1 MIPRICVSILPKTV
15 TEAIELIDRAEEAK
29 ADLVEI
35 RLDLMQ
41 KKENLDGLAKYGS
54 LRKIATNK
62 LTKHNGQFQGSEGEG
77 KRILL
82 RAAKDG
88 FDYVDIDLSTTGL
101 KKFVAE
107 ISQYGAKPIVSFH
120 DFDHPLEIPELNT
133 ILEKEIEAGAEVCKI
148 VTAANRQEDNLL
160 LLNFAREACK
170 KSNVVCFATGDCGKI
185 SRLLSP
191 LFGCL
196 FTFASLERGGET
208 GSGQMTIEEMKTAYK
223 ILGLRR

>member
-1 MIPRICVSILPKTV
+1 MTPKICVSILPKTA
-15 TEAIELIDRAEEAK
+15 TEAIKLIDRAEDAK

-41 KKENLDGLAKYGS
+41 KKENLGGLAKHGS

-62 LTKHNGQFQGSEGEG
+62 LTKHKGKFQGSEDEG
-77 KRILL
+77 KQILL

-101 KKFVAE
+101 KEFAAE

-120 DFDHPLEIPELNT
+120 DFDHPLEMRELKK

-148 VTAANRQEDNLL
+148 VTAANRQEDNLV
-160 LLNFAREACK
+160 LLNFAKEACK
-170 KSNVVCFATGDCGKI
+170 KLQVVCFATGDCGKI

-196 FTFASLERGGET
+196 FTFASLERGEET
-208 GSGQMTIEEMKTAYK
+208 APGQMTIEEMKTAYK